1 MGLQSP
7 SERFSNVSV
16 GSNVVKALTRY
27 CGWTACAR
35 GGADAS
41 LLSLSCLINKKT
53 RTKRV

>member
-16 GSNVVKALTRY
+16 GSNVGKRSLDIA
-27 CGWTACAR
+27 
-35 GGADAS
+35 GGRLCTGGDADAS

>member
-7 SERFSNVSV
+7 SER
-16 GSNVVKALTRY
+16 LCT
-27 CGWTACAR
+27 
-35 GGADAS
+35 GGGDADAS

>member
-1 MGLQSP
+1 MGLHSP

-16 GSNVVKALTRY
+16 GSNVGKALTRY
-27 CGWTACAR
+27 CGWTPVH
-35 GGADAS
+35 GGDADAS

>member
-7 SERFSNVSV
+7 SERYSNVSV

-27 CGWTACAR
+27 CGWTPVH
-35 GGADAS
+35 GGDADAS